1 MFDLCTTDTLSTML
15 INNPFI
21 TTLKCIDVDLVAS
34 RDLLSTRFY
43 KKENYIREVYNA
55 WVNIWVIE
63 SAGNYCH
70 ISTSLQQI
78 SS

>member
-55 WVNIWVIE
+55 
-63 SAGNYCH
+63 
-70 ISTSLQQI
+70 
-78 SS
+78 